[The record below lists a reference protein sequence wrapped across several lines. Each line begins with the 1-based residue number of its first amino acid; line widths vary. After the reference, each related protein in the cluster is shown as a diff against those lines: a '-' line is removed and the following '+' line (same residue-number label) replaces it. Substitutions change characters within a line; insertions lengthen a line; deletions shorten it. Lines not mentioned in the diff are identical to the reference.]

1 VLDLVLFGATGFAGR
16 LVARRLAERAQG
28 LAWALAGRD
37 LARLAAIREDVG
49 APADLPLVWADAAD
63 AESLRDVARRGRCVV
78 ATVGPY
84 SLVGANLVAACA
96 REGCDYLDLCGEPA
110 WMRRMID
117 AHDVEARASGAR
129 ILFSCGFDSV
139 PFDLGV
145 LLVQQATASAWN
157 APAPRVSARVR
168 DMKAA
173 LSGGTLASLRAS
185 QRDGADPYLLTPG
198 FQGPIQPDADAARF
212 DDELGL
218 WVAPF
223 VMSPINSRNIHRSNL
238 LMGHR
243 YGRGFRYD
251 EMVCAGRGAEGE
263 RRAQAIAATA
273 FKPDAWPDTP
283 APTAADLEGGFF
295 DLLFTA
301 ARDDGRR
308 LRLGVKGDA
317 DPGYGAT
324 AKILVE
330 CALALA
336 VAQTPGGI
344 WTPAA
349 ALGPTLA
356 DRLEAHAGL
365 RFAFE

>member
-16 LVARRLAERAQG
+16 LVARRLTERAQR
-28 LAWALAGRD
+28 LDWALAGRD
-37 LARLAAIREDVG
+37 RARLAAIRDEIG
-49 APADLPLVWADAAD
+49 AAPDLPLVRAEAAD
-63 AESLRDVARRGRCVV
+63 AESLCGLARRARCVV
-78 ATVGPY
+78 TTVGPY
-84 SLVGANLVAACA
+84 SLVGTDLVAACA
-96 REGCDYLDLCGEPA
+96 REGCDYLDLCGEPG

-117 AHDVEARASGAR
+117 AHDEEARASGAR

-145 LLVQQATASAWN
+145 LLVQQATASAWG
-157 APAPRVSARVR
+157 APAPRVWARVR

-173 LSGGTLASLRAS
+173 LSAGTLASLRAS

-198 FQGPIQPDADAARF
+198 FQGPSQPDTDAARF
-212 DDELGL
+212 DDELRL

-223 VMSPINSRNIHRSNL
+223 VMSPINSRNIHRSNQ
-238 LMGHR
+238 LMGHC
-243 YGRGFRYD
+243 YGRGFQYE
-251 EMVCAGRGAEGE
+251 EMICAGHGAEGE
-263 RRAQAIAATA
+263 RRAQAIAAMA
-273 FKPDAWPDTP
+273 FKPEAWPDRP

-295 DLLFTA
+295 DLLFTGSS
-301 ARDDGRR
+301 DDERR

-356 DRLEAHAGL
+356 ERLQAHAGL